1 MCKQIKSIISV
12 LMAGVMTIGLLA
24 GCGEQN
30 DQGNS
35 GNGEKSSK
43 TAYVRYYSAG
53 YGSAWLEALAEKF
66 NEIYADEGYKVKLDI
81 QPGTNFSTANEE
93 LKLGAERND
102 VDMYFTN
109 RVGVAN
115 VLEFS
120 ENVMHGK
127 GPLLEPLED
136 IFNAPAIGADK
147 QEEDKTIAERMFAG
161 AENSMYL
168 NSPGSEWDGQMFCLP
183 YNVGCNGIIMNP
195 TVLEKY
201 NLEIPKTTD
210 ELLNVVKTIQEKG
223 SADGVYPY
231 AWAGNNASSYWFSL
245 WYIYF
250 AQYSGAKAFED
261 FIATMPESG
270 DIVNDGWQVYED
282 KGILESL
289 KAMEQLMK
297 LDYSADGSVNATHT
311 EAQHRLL
318 VGEAAFM
325 VNGDWLLNEMSGEY
339 YEEASNCLMIKT
351 PVLSVIGTECGISD
365 AQLSQAIAMIDEGK
379 TNEEVMAQISGVTAE
394 GAERIRQAR
403 QVYAAGLSGYQVIIP
418 GYADAKEVS
427 KLFLKFMYS
436 EDGCQIM
443 RETSYMVL
451 PVQCESY
458 ETQANTAFVKS
469 VLEFAGYGTGVPVA
483 ANTSL
488 SPVRAASGMLMLN
501 NNAYA
506 EPHTFKAMMLYE
518 DITAQYIY
526 DTEREFMKEKW
537 ASYIMYSGL
546 N

>member
-35 GNGEKSSK
+35 GNGDKSSK

-66 NEIYADEGYKVKLDI
+66 NEIYADEGYKFKLDI
-81 QPGTNFSTANEE
+81 QPGTNFSAANEE

-223 SADGVYPY
+223 SADALKRKWLDICAKQV
-231 AWAGNNASSYWFSL
+231 AKKHFSVFT
-245 WYIYF
+245 YMKTC
-250 AQYSGAKAFED
+250 KA
-261 FIATMPESG
+261 
-270 DIVNDGWQVYED
+270 IVNDFDNLPLTDEKKPRV
-282 KGILESL
+282 GI
-289 KAMEQLMK
+289 
-297 LDYSADGSVNATHT
+297 
-311 EAQHRLL
+311 
-318 VGEAAFM
+318 VGEILVKYMPLA
-325 VNGDWLLNEMSGEY
+325 NGNLVERLE
-339 YEEASNCLMIKT
+339 
-351 PVLSVIGTECGISD
+351 
-365 AQLSQAIAMIDEGK
+365 Q
-379 TNEEVMAQISGVTAE
+379 E
-394 GAERIRQAR
+394 GAEAVVPDFLDFFIYSGFGRTFRHKNLGGKLSSRIGGQALGKMLNFVR
-403 QVYAAGLSGYQVIIP
+403 KPATKALKKSKRFEP
-418 GYADAKEVS
+418 STPMKELAKTASRFISIGNQYGEGW
-427 KLFLKFMYS
+427 FLTA
-436 EDGCQIM
+436 E
-443 RETSYMVL
+443 MVHFI
-451 PVQCESY
+451 E
-458 ETQANTAFVKS
+458 N
-469 VLEFAGYGTGVPVA
+469 GVPNIVCIQPFGCLPNHIVGKGVLKA
-483 ANTSL
+483 VRSALPEANIATVDYD
-488 SPVRAASGMLMLN
+488 PGASEVNQLNRIKLMLS
-501 NNAYA
+501 
-506 EPHTFKAMMLYE
+506 
-518 DITAQYIY
+518 TAQ
-526 DTEREFMKEKW
+526 KNLEKDK
-537 ASYIMYSGL
+537 
-546 N
+546 

>member
-30 DQGNS
+30 DQGNN

-81 QPGTNFSTANEE
+81 QPGTNFSAANEE

-483 ANTSL
+483 PNTSL